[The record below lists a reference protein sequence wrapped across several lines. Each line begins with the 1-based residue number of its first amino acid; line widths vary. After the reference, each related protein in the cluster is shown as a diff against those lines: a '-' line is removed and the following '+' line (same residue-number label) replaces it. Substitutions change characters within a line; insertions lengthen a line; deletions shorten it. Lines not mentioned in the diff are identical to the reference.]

1 LAARE
6 KRTEPTQEN
15 ITLCYESLA
24 STPALQCFH
33 VVRRAPGV
41 LPLAGR
47 YRARAV
53 LRANDRAP
61 TGTRAGFHHGG
72 KLQRIGASW
81 EYSACARWPNGNGC
95 KEENDVRNSNASARS
110 VSTPNLRKLE
120 ISGAKIEKSKRFQ
133 FTHNALHLNRE
144 FVAAFKA

>member
-1 LAARE
+1 MPG
-6 KRTEPTQEN
+6 EPTQRN

-33 VVRRAPGV
+33 VVSRAPGV

-61 TGTRAGFHHGG
+61 TGTRAGFRHGG
-72 KLQRIGASW
+72 K
-81 EYSACARWPNGNGC
+81 
-95 KEENDVRNSNASARS
+95 V
-110 VSTPNLRKLE
+110 
-120 ISGAKIEKSKRFQ
+120 
-133 FTHNALHLNRE
+133 
-144 FVAAFKA
+144 